1 MKATEQCFPEV
12 LFIRLYKVVL
22 TFDGHLD
29 QRLTSSAFLQFCLF
43 FKMVSF
49 CFQDVTEAEGM
60 SLYCREAAES
70 SQSLNEE
77 LGTVKTQISQVSAV
91 LSA

>member
-1 MKATEQCFPEV
+1 M
-12 LFIRLYKVVL
+12 LYKVVL

-29 QRLTSSAFLQFCLF
+29 QRLQSSAFLQLGLF

-49 CFQDVTEAEGM
+49 YFQDVTEAEGM
-60 SLYCREAAES
+60 SLYCREAAEA
-70 SQSLNEE
+70 SQNLNEE
-77 LGTVKTQISQVSAV
+77 LGTVKTRITQVRAV